1 MKRFLL
7 FFAALLCCVS
17 SFAQMNFVATLQHN
31 DSISH
36 YYGQEALAQA
46 YDAAVDGDTI
56 TLSAGTFNV
65 YWGNNSTPM
74 CKSITIRGTGGV
86 GGYTQIKKGSGSSDD
101 IRIATRNKSMTTRFE
116 GVYLLNITR
125 IYNEDAQF
133 EKGKIEFIKCQF
145 DRLWASASGNPTTES
160 PKVYLYNCLIFSEMY
175 FDSNKSYPKY
185 SFINSY
191 VRNPHSISD
200 LGNNTSI
207 FDHCVIEYYN
217 YSYVECYNYYLNYSN
232 CIFARTDGSNSISQ
246 FPNTMTATN
255 CLSIYFRSYN
265 FFGNL
270 LSGTNNQSTEDIT
283 TIFKTF
289 RKGVGAD
296 ETFELTDE
304 AKTTYLGNDSTQLG
318 MHGGI
323 APYNTKMQYP
333 VVTKLMLE
341 PRTTKDGKLTIDV
354 QVDGK

>member
-1 MKRFLL
+1 MKRLFFL
-7 FFAALLCCVS
+7 FAALLCCVS

-36 YYGQEALAQA
+36 YYGQEALTQA
-46 YDAAVDGDTI
+46 YDAAVDGDVI

-65 YWGNNSTPM
+65 YWGNNQAPM
-74 CKSITIRGTGGV
+74 QKSITIRGTGGV
-86 GGYTQIKKGSGSSDD
+86 GGYTQIKKGSGSSD
-101 IRIATRNKSMTTRFE
+101 IHIATRNKSMTTRFE
-116 GVYLLNITR
+116 GVYLRETTR

-133 EKGKIEFIKCQF
+133 EKGKIEFIKCRF

-175 FDSNKSYPKY
+175 FSSNQCYPKY
-185 SFINSY
+185 YFINCY
-191 VRNPHSISD
+191 VRNPHSVEN
-200 LGNNTSI
+200 LGNNISI

-217 YSYVECYNYYLNYSN
+217 SYRIAEYHYYLNFSN
-232 CIFARTDGSNSISQ
+232 CIFAKTENVNYIGY
-246 FPNTMTATN
+246 FPNTATVTN
-255 CLSIYFRSYN
+255 CLCINNNGMFQYI
-265 FFGNL
+265 
-270 LSGTNNQSTEDIT
+270 LSGDNNQYLGDIT
-283 TIFKTF
+283 TVFKTF
-289 RKGVGAD
+289 RCGVGTD

-323 APYNTKMQYP
+323 APYNTKVQYP
-333 VVTKLMLE
+333 VVTKLMTE

>member
-1 MKRFLL
+1 MKRLFFL
-7 FFAALLCCVS
+7 FAALLCCVS

-36 YYGQEALAQA
+36 YYGQEALTQA
-46 YDAAVDGDTI
+46 YDAAVDGDVI

-65 YWGNNSTPM
+65 YWGNNQTPM
-74 CKSITIRGTGGV
+74 QKSITIRGTGGV
-86 GGYTQIKKGSGSSDD
+86 GGYTQIKKGSGSDA
-101 IRIATRNKSMTTRFE
+101 IHIATRNKTMTTRFE
-116 GVYLLNITR
+116 GVYLREITR

-133 EKGKIEFIKCQF
+133 EKGKIEFIKCRF
-145 DRLWASASGNPTTES
+145 DYLRASASGNPTTES

-175 FDSNKSYPKY
+175 FESNQCYPKY
-185 SFINSY
+185 YFINCY
-191 VRNPHSISD
+191 VRNPHSVSD

-217 YSYVECYNYYLNYSN
+217 YSYIEAYNYYLNYSN

-265 FFGNL
+265 FWGNV
-270 LSGTNNQSTEDIT
+270 LSGTNNQYIQDIAT
-283 TIFKTF
+283 VFKTF
-289 RKGVGAD
+289 RCGVGAD

-333 VVTKLMLE
+333 VVTKLMTE

>member
-1 MKRFLL
+1 MKRFFL
-7 FFAALLCCVS
+7 FFAALVCCVS
-17 SFAQMNFVATLQHN
+17 SFAQMSFVATLQHN

-86 GGYTQIKKGSGSSDD
+86 GGYTQIKKGSGSSD
-101 IRIATRNKSMTTRFE
+101 IHIATRNKTMTTRFE
-116 GVYLLNITR
+116 GVSLLNTTK

-133 EKGKIEFIKCQF
+133 EKGKIEFIKCRFNYLQATSF
-145 DRLWASASGNPTTES
+145 GNPTTES
-160 PKVYLYNCLIFSEMY
+160 PKVYLYNCLIFNDMY
-175 FDSNKSYPKY
+175 FASNQCYPKY
-185 SFINSY
+185 SFINCY
-191 VRNPHSISD
+191 ITNLHSVTN
-200 LGNNTSI
+200 LGNNTTI
-207 FDHCVIEYYN
+207 FDHCLIEYRDY
-217 YSYVECYNYYLNYSN
+217 YQSSCYYLNFTN
-232 CIFARTDGSNSISQ
+232 CIINNKCSTGLPS
-246 FPNTMTATN
+246 TATASN
-255 CLSIYFRSYN
+255 CLSIKCNYIFN
-265 FFGNL
+265 NV
-270 LSGTNNQSTEDIT
+270 LSSQNNQCIEDIASV
-283 TIFKTF
+283 FKTY
-289 RKGVGAD
+289 RQGVGED

-304 AKTTYLGNDSTQLG
+304 AKTTYLGNDSTQMG

-333 VVTKLMLE
+333 VVTKLMPE

>member
-1 MKRFLL
+1 MKRLFF

-65 YWGNNSTPM
+65 YWGNDQNPM
-74 CKSITIRGTGGV
+74 QKSITIRGTGGV
-86 GGYTQIKKGSGSSDD
+86 GGQTQIKKGSGSTD
-101 IRIATRNKSMTTRFE
+101 IHIATRNKSMTTRFE
-116 GVYLLNITR
+116 GVSLLYNTKIF
-125 IYNEDAQF
+125 NEDAQF
-133 EKGKIEFIKCQF
+133 EKGKIEFIKCTF
-145 DRLWASASGNPTTES
+145 DALEATSSGNPTTES
-160 PKVYLYNCLIFSEMY
+160 PRVYLYNCLIFGNMY
-175 FDSNKSYPKY
+175 FSSNQCYPKY
-185 SFINSY
+185 SVINCY
-191 VRNPHSISD
+191 VTNLRSVAN

-207 FDHCVIEYYN
+207 FDHCLIEFAN
-217 YSYVECYNYYLNYSN
+217 WADIIDYSFYLNYSN
-232 CIFARTDGSNSISQ
+232 CIIARTQNVWDHS
-246 FPNTMTATN
+246 FPNTATASN
-255 CLSIYFRSYN
+255 CLFINAPNAIKSIY
-265 FFGNL
+265 
-270 LSGTNNQSTEDIT
+270 SGSNNQSTSDIAT
-283 TIFKTF
+283 VFKTF
-289 RKGVGAD
+289 IRGVGD
-296 ETFELTDE
+296 GETFELTDE
-304 AKTTYLGNDSTQLG
+304 AKATYIGNDSTQLG

-333 VVTKLMLE
+333 VVTKLMPE